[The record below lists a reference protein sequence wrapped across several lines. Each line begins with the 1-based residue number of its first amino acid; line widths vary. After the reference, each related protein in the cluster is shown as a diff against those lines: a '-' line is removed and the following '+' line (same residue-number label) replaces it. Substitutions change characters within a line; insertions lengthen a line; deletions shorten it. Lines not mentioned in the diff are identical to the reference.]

1 MCVCGLIQIH
11 RKLMNSASRGVMYET
26 ELLEQFADTDAAK
39 EFFVRLDLQL
49 NKVNQFYKGKEK
61 EFVERGESLKKQ
73 MEILLELK
81 AVLKN
86 QKGQVS
92 VGDDPTDDPSI
103 SCSIICG
110 KNNQYFL
117 HHFFR
122 IFCLFF
128 FDGEEKKR

>member
-1 MCVCGLIQIH
+1 
-11 RKLMNSASRGVMYET
+11 MYET
-26 ELLEQFADTDAAK
+26 ELLEQFADTDAAR

-49 NKVNQFYKGKEK
+49 NKVNQFYKSKEK

-73 MEILLELK
+73 MEILLELQ
-81 AVLKN
+81 AALKN

-92 VGDDPTDDPSI
+92 VGDDPKDDPSI

-110 KNNQYFL
+110 EENQHFL

-122 IFCLFF
+122 IFVLLF
-128 FDGEEKKR
+128 